1 MSKST
6 LNKIL
11 LLCVIIAG
19 CYTQKTALRHL
30 QKAKLKEPGVTSK
43 FVAEQYPPAISSS
56 DTVIRIDTGYIMVP
70 VYNTDTIHLT
80 HFDKSE
86 NVKTKIVKVDKI
98 KVVTK
103 VVTVTNKVIDSARM
117 SSLMYQLSQCK
128 TDKDRSKDKSNKLIF
143 WLLVLLCVVLLLN
156 LLKYIFK

>member
-30 QKAKLKEPGVTSK
+30 QKAKIKQPGITSK
-43 FVAEQYPPAISSS
+43 FVAEQYPPSVISS
-56 DTVIRIDTGYIMVP
+56 DTIIRIDTGYIMVP

-80 HFDKSE
+80 NFDKTDS
-86 NVKTKIVKVDKI
+86 VKTKIVKVDRI

-103 VVTVTNKVIDSARM
+103 VVTVTNKIIDSAKV
-117 SSLMYQLSQCK
+117 SDLLYQLNQCK
-128 TDKDRSKDKSNKLIF
+128 ADKERTKDKSNNLIF
-143 WLLVLLCVVLLLN
+143 WLMVIISTILLLI
-156 LLKYIFK
+156 LLNYLIK

>member
-1 MSKST
+1 MSRSI

-30 QKAKLKEPGVTSK
+30 QKAKLKQPGVTAK
-43 FVAEQYPPAISSS
+43 FAAEQYPPSVISS
-56 DTVIRIDTGYIMVP
+56 DTIIRIDTGYIMVP

-80 HFDKSE
+80 NFDKTD

-103 VVTVTNKVIDSARM
+103 VVTVTNKIIDSAKV
-117 SSLMYQLSQCK
+117 SDLLYQLSQCK
-128 TDKDRSKDKSNKLIF
+128 ADKERTKDKSNNLIF
-143 WLLVLLCVVLLLN
+143 WLMVIISAILLLI
-156 LLKYIFK
+156 LLNYLIK

>member
-56 DTVIRIDTGYIMVP
+56 DTITRIDTGYIMVP

-80 HFDKSE
+80 HFEKGD
-86 NVKTKIVKVDKI
+86 VVKVEKI

-156 LLKYIFK
+156 LLKYIFR